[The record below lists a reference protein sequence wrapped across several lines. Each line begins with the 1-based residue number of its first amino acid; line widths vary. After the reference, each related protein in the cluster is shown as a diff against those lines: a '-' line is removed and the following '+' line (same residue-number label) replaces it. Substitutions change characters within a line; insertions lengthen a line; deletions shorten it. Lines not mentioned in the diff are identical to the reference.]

1 MLPPSVL
8 PDVSPTR
15 GEISFRRGSRPVV
28 ILGLVP
34 RIYDAGTARPARL
47 LKKSTAADPRDKPED
62 DGRVWSAP

>member
-1 MLPPSVL
+1 MSPASVL
-8 PDVSPTR
+8 PDISPTR
-15 GEISFRRGSRPVV
+15 REIGFRRGSRPVV

-47 LKKSTAADPRDKPED
+47 PKKPTAADPRDKPED